1 MSKRYYFLS
10 AVLILLLSLQVFSV
24 ENPVFDRTFF
34 QSFSRMNS
42 LQREI
47 FLNEMTNRII
57 IGRGTVLTVVERE
70 NYKKQYRIEVLA
82 GEAAQ
87 QRLKFIYY
95 VYFDDK
101 NIIDLLTEDAN
112 FEFKGQLMG
121 ITPLNTLRSEF
132 ILDVVL
138 MEGSTI
144 ID

>member
-1 MSKRYYFLS
+1 MIKRYFLMS
-10 AVLILLLSLQVFSV
+10 AFLIVFLALQVFSV
-24 ENPVFDRTFF
+24 ENLVFDRTFF
-34 QSFSRMNS
+34 QSFAKMNS
-42 LQREI
+42 LQRDI
-47 FLNEMTNRII
+47 SLNEITNRIV

-82 GEAAQ
+82 GEASQ
-87 QRLKFIYY
+87 LRLKFIYY

-121 ITPLNTLRSEF
+121 ITPLNSLRNEF

>member
-1 MSKRYYFLS
+1 MSAFLI
-10 AVLILLLSLQVFSV
+10 VLLALQVFSV
-24 ENPVFDRTFF
+24 ENLVFDRTFF
-34 QSFSRMNS
+34 QSFAKMNS
-42 LQREI
+42 LQRDI
-47 FLNEMTNRII
+47 SLNEITNRIV

-82 GEAAQ
+82 GEASQ
-87 QRLKFIYY
+87 LRLKFIYY

-121 ITPLNTLRSEF
+121 ITPLNSLRNEF

>member
-1 MSKRYYFLS
+1 MSAFLIVFL
-10 AVLILLLSLQVFSV
+10 ALQVFSV
-24 ENPVFDRTFF
+24 ENLVFDRTFF
-34 QSFSRMNS
+34 QSFAKMNS
-42 LQREI
+42 LQRDI
-47 FLNEMTNRII
+47 SLNEITNRIV

-82 GEAAQ
+82 GEASQ
-87 QRLKFIYY
+87 LRLKFIYY

-121 ITPLNTLRSEF
+121 ITPLNSLRNEF

>member
-1 MSKRYYFLS
+1 MNKKYFLLS
-10 AVLILLLSLQVFSV
+10 AVLTVLLSFQVYSV

-34 QSFSRMNS
+34 QSFARMNS
-42 LQREI
+42 LQRQIYLEDI
-47 FLNEMTNRII
+47 TNRIV

-82 GEAAQ
+82 GEASPL
-87 QRLKFIYY
+87 RLKFIYY

-101 NIIDLLTEDAN
+101 NIIDLLTEDAS

-121 ITPLNTLRSEF
+121 ITPLNTVRSDF